1 MRNDPVTWL
10 YGLQTFGVKLGLD
23 GIRALL
29 DLLDRPQDDIPS
41 VLVGGTNG
49 KGSVAAMLDAMLLAH
64 GVRTGLYT
72 SPHLV
77 RPNERIRIDGRD
89 LEAVELDRVLEL
101 VRAACERGL
110 RTGGLP
116 AHPSFFEVMTAAA
129 MTAFRAAGVEAAVLE
144 VGLGGRLDATNAME
158 PLVSAIVTVDLDHV
172 ATLGGTLA
180 AIAGEKAGIVR
191 AGRALVSGVDQ
202 ADALAVLRARCAASQ
217 ATFIDARAAVGI
229 QVLPGGAFA
238 LRSAAFR
245 YDDLHLPLAGAHQRD
260 NARVAVATLE
270 AFASATGLA
279 IDATKV
285 RDGLAAVRWP
295 GRLQLVPGRPPVL
308 LDGAHNPRGAEALG
322 AELAVR
328 TAAGQPRPVLVF
340 AAMQDKDVTGLISPL
355 LPHVARVIATRP
367 GVDRAMEPDALAAEI
382 RGAGGPAETAAG
394 PAEALA
400 RARELAGSDGLVL
413 VAGSLYLVGAV
424 LALLEG
430 RDAPGPVAM

>member
-1 MRNDPVTWL
+1 VRDDPVTWL

-29 DLLDRPQDDIPS
+29 HLLDRPQSAAPS

-49 KGSVAAMLDAMLLAH
+49 KGSVAAMLDAMLQAH
-64 GVRTGLYT
+64 GRRTGLYT

-77 RPNERIRIDGRD
+77 RPNERIRIGGRD
-89 LEAVELDRVLEL
+89 IDAAELDRTLDL

-110 RTGGLP
+110 GSGALS
-116 AHPSFFEVMTAAA
+116 AQPSFFEVMTAAA
-129 MTAFRAAGVEAAVLE
+129 MTAFRAAGIDAAVLE
-144 VGLGGRLDATNAME
+144 VGLGGRLDATNAMD
-158 PLVSAIVTVDLDHV
+158 PIVSAIVTVDLDHV

-191 AGRALVSGVDQ
+191 AGRVLVSGVAQ
-202 ADALAVLRARCAASQ
+202 PVALAVLRERCSASK
-217 ATFIDARAAVGI
+217 ATFLDARAAVGFEER
-229 QVLPGGAFA
+229 PGGAFV
-238 LRSAAFR
+238 LRSASAR
-245 YDDLHLPLAGAHQRD
+245 YEDLRLPLAGAHQRD

-270 AFASATGLA
+270 AIAAATGFA
-279 IDATKV
+279 VDPAAV
-285 RDGLAAVRWP
+285 RRGLAAVRWP

-308 LDGAHNPRGAEALG
+308 LDGAHNPQGAEALA

-328 TAAGQPRPVLVF
+328 SAAGQPRPVLVF
-340 AAMQDKDVTGLISPL
+340 AAMKDKDIAGLIAPL
-355 LPHVARVIATRP
+355 LPHVAHVVATQP
-367 GVDRAMEPDALAAEI
+367 GVDRAVDPETLAATI
-382 RGAGGPAETAAG
+382 RGAGAGAEPAPS

-400 RARELAGSDGLVL
+400 RARELAGGDGLVL

-430 RDAPGPVAM
+430 RDAPGPVPM